1 MKVISPWDMV
11 ESKVS
16 NEFSTAKIQLTMKFS
31 RVDSENLLY
40 DYDPNQDQNDVED
53 FLTGVD
59 KFIGFTED
67 EKELFAKENTLTF
80 PN

>member
-1 MKVISPWDMV
+1 MV
-11 ESKVS
+11 ERSQFALGDTV
-16 NEFSTAKIQLTMKFS
+16 
-31 RVDSENLLY
+31 Y
-40 DYDPNQDQNDVED
+40 DYDPDQDQNDVED
-53 FLTGVD
+53 FITGVD

>member
-31 RVDSENLLY
+31 RVTVKRNRNGPGLAAVSQLQELL
-40 DYDPNQDQNDVED
+40 
-53 FLTGVD
+53 
-59 KFIGFTED
+59 
-67 EKELFAKENTLTF
+67 
-80 PN
+80 